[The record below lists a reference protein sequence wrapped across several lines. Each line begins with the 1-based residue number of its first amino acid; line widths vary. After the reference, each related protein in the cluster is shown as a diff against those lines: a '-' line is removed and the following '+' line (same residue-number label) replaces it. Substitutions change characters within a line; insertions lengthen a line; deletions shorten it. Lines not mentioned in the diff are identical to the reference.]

1 MPKCANECGRRCP
14 MSELAAEQTKKL
26 AETYAKLLDAA
37 QKLENAETAPEFL
50 QVRAWQ
56 RAEQAG
62 RALDEILSGWEKQT
76 CPALCFDCAWR
87 QTERGLAIINTL
99 TPCNQWFVPEL
110 FNLSKQ
116 DKD

>member
-1 MPKCANECGRRCP
+1 

-26 AETYAKLLDAA
+26 AETYAKLLDTA

-56 RAEQAG
+56 RAERVG
-62 RALDEILSGWEKQT
+62 RALDEILSGWEEQT
-76 CPALCFDCAWR
+76 CPPLCFDCQWQ
-87 QTERGLAIINTL
+87 QTERNLLIINTL

-110 FNLSKQ
+110 FNLSRG